1 MAING
6 KPRIVVWIVSN
17 DNRFIGG
24 ALNILERQFNG
35 IELVGVTANV
45 HISMKDPAGRAV
57 PFIPLQELSGNGGGY
72 DILLV
77 AGARQI
83 GISEVVKFARSINLD
98 TDKLLGDWIV
108 CIPGFT
114 LQKYRQ
120 LQRSRLSIFV
130 RDCFGGLISNTLG
143 LPFLSPF
150 VNMFIDENEYIRFLR
165 SPRVYMEKKLVFQG
179 TKFEKLL
186 KFDYPIYTLGN
197 VSWHMNHYPNFDE
210 AVAKWNERKQRINWY
225 NLFVA
230 MHTEDLEVLEQFDE
244 LPYAKKVCFV
254 PFKSD
259 LDSAFYINREIKK
272 DEPFSR
278 IAHLFA
284 IGDAPAYYDMFDM
297 LLYGK
302 KTPLIEM

>member
-1 MAING
+1 M
-6 KPRIVVWIVSN
+6 
-17 DNRFIGG
+17 
-24 ALNILERQFNG
+24 
-35 IELVGVTANV
+35 
-45 HISMKDPAGRAV
+45 
-57 PFIPLQELSGNGGGY
+57 
-72 DILLV
+72 
-77 AGARQI
+77 
-83 GISEVVKFARSINLD
+83 SEVTKFARAINLD

-114 LQKYRQ
+114 LKKYRQ

-130 RDCFGGLISNTLG
+130 RDCFGGIISNTLG
-143 LPFLSPF
+143 LPFRAPF

-165 SPRVYMEKKLVFQG
+165 SPRVYMEEKLVFKG
-179 TKFEKLL
+179 TNFEELL
-186 KFDYPIYTLGN
+186 KFDYPIYMLGN
-197 VSWHMNHYPNFDE
+197 ISWHMNHYRNFDE

-230 MHTEDLEVLEQFDE
+230 MHTEDPKVLEQFDE
-244 LPYAKKVCFV
+244 LPYGKKVCFV

-272 DEPFSR
+272 HEPFSR

-284 IGDAPAYYDMFDM
+284 LGDAPAYYDMFDM